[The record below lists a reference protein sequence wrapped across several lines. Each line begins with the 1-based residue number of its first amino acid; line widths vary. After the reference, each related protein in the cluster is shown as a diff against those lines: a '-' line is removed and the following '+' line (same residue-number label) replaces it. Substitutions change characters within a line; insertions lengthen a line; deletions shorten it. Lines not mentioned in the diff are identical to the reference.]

1 MEEIMVCNVKNFN
14 SFLKKINFDV
24 DLLDKL
30 PETKILA
37 KDSISNIVVDNETA
51 LFNISRKII
60 LDNEDNIL
68 LDCEFAVRIIFDSD
82 VTKDNVSTLFY
93 ESKEPIV
100 STIFSD
106 ISLVISNI
114 TKTSSLGAVITP
126 PIFIKA

>member
-1 MEEIMVCNVKNFN
+1 MVCNVKNFN

>member
-1 MEEIMVCNVKNFN
+1 MVCNVKNFN

-37 KDSISNIVVDNETA
+37 KDSICNIVVDNETA

-68 LDCEFAVRIIFDSD
+68 LDCEFAVRIIFDSN